1 VQAGNSLINNI
12 LTFFKR
18 GRKMKF
24 YLLISVIAAIAI
36 THSSLA
42 ETTSPPVARKQPVT
56 REIHGVKL
64 VDPYAWLRNRE
75 TPEVI
80 NYLKN
85 ENIYTQEVMKNTE
98 QLQTNLFEEMK
109 SRIKETDLSVPY
121 RIDEYMYY
129 SRTEEG
135 KQYRIHCRRGIE
147 EGAPEDITFDE
158 NKYAEGKPYF
168 SLGALKISPNHNILA
183 YSTDT
188 SGAEKFELC
197 FVNLITGLQYPEKIA
212 SVTYGIEWAEDN
224 KTIFYTLVDETGRAY
239 LIKKHVLGSD
249 PADDKIVYEEK
260 DGQFWAGIGKTR
272 DKKYLTIT
280 AGSSTSSEIWLLEAN
295 NPSGDFRLFKARE
308 KDVEYGIEHQDGFFY
323 IVTNENAVNFKI
335 MRTSDSKL
343 ARQHWEEFLPHR
355 ETVLIDDIDAFSDYL
370 VISERDQGLQKI
382 RYCRK
387 DSGDFK
393 EIPFAEA
400 VYSVTVDVNP
410 EYKTSILR
418 YKYTSLT
425 TPESVYDYDLSSGKT
440 ELKKQ
445 TEVLGS
451 FNTKNYQAERILA
464 SAPDGTQ
471 IPISLVYR
479 KDMRKKSVANMY
491 LTAYGSYGSSF
502 DPYFSS
508 IRMSLLDRG
517 FIYAIAHVRGGQE
530 MGRPWYLNGKML
542 NKKNTFTDFIAC
554 AEHLIASG
562 YTASDRLVINGG
574 SAGGLLVGAVVNM
587 KPELFKAAIADVPFV
602 DVINTMLDPS
612 LPLVRE
618 EYEEWGNPEIR
629 EYFDYIMSYSPYEN
643 ITTQEY
649 PDMLVTAGLNDPR
662 VSYWEPA
669 KFVARLRA
677 TKTGSNLLLL
687 KTNLDAGHA
696 GASGRYDFLK
706 EIAFEYAFIFKT
718 LNVKF

>member
-1 VQAGNSLINNI
+1 
-12 LTFFKR
+12 
-18 GRKMKF
+18 MKF
-24 YLLISVIAAIAI
+24 YLLISVIAVLAI
-36 THSSLA
+36 THTSRA
-42 ETTSPPVARKQPVT
+42 EAPTPPVAKKQPVT
-56 REIHGVKL
+56 RDIHGIKL

-75 TPEVI
+75 APEVMS
-80 NYLKN
+80 YLKN
-85 ENIYTQEVMKNTE
+85 ENLYTEEVMKETE
-98 QLQTNLFEEMK
+98 QLQTSLFEEMK

-121 RIDEYMYY
+121 RMDEYMYY

-135 KQYRIHCRRGIE
+135 KQYRIHCRRGTE
-147 EGAPEDITFDE
+147 EGAPEEITFDE
-158 NKYAEGKPYF
+158 NKYAEGKAYF

-188 SGAEKFELC
+188 SGAEKFELR
-197 FVNLITGLQYPEKIA
+197 FVNLITGEQYPEVIA
-212 SVTYGIEWAEDN
+212 SVTYGIQWAEDN
-224 KTIFYTLVDETGRAY
+224 KTIFYTLMDDTGRAY
-239 LIKKHVLGSD
+239 LIKRHTLGSN
-249 PADDKIVYEEK
+249 PADDQIVYEEK

-272 DKKYLTIT
+272 DKKYLTIS
-280 AGSSTSSEIWLLEAN
+280 ASSSTSSEVRFLEAD
-295 NPSGDFRLFKARE
+295 NPSGEFRLFKARE
-308 KDVEYGIEHQDGFFY
+308 KDVEYGIEHQDGYFY

-335 MRTSDSKL
+335 MRTRDGKIGKE
-343 ARQHWEEFLPHR
+343 HWEEFLAHR
-355 ETVLIDDIDAFSDYL
+355 DNVLIDDIDAFSEFL

-387 DSGDFK
+387 NSSDFK
-393 EIPFAEA
+393 EIPFSEA
-400 VYSVTVDVNP
+400 VYSVTVDINP
-410 EYKTSILR
+410 EYKTSVLR

-425 TPESVYDYDLSSGKT
+425 TPESVYDYDMANGKT

-451 FNTKNYQAERILA
+451 FKSSNYRSERIFA
-464 SAPDGTQ
+464 SASDGTQ

-479 KDMRKKSVANMY
+479 TDMRKKSVARLY

-508 IRMSLLDRG
+508 IRLSLVDRG

-530 MGRPWYLNGKML
+530 MGRPWYINGKML

-554 AEHLIASG
+554 AEHLIATG

-574 SAGGLLVGAVVNM
+574 SAGGLLMGAVVNM
-587 KPELFKAAIADVPFV
+587 RPELFKAVIADVPFV

-618 EYEEWGNPEIR
+618 EYEEWGNPEIK
-629 EYFDYIMSYSPYEN
+629 EYFDYILSYSPYDN
-643 ITTQEY
+643 ISAREY

-669 KFVARLRA
+669 KFVAKLRA
-677 TKTGSNLLLL
+677 TRTGNNMLLL
-687 KTNLDAGHA
+687 KTNLDAGHG

-706 EIAFEYAFIFKT
+706 EIAFEYAFIFKS

>member
-1 VQAGNSLINNI
+1 
-12 LTFFKR
+12 
-18 GRKMKF
+18 MKF
-24 YLLISVIAAIAI
+24 YLLISVIAVLAI
-36 THSSLA
+36 THNSRA
-42 ETTSPPVARKQPVT
+42 EGPTPPVAKKQPVT
-56 REIHGVKL
+56 KDIHGIKL

-75 TPEVI
+75 APEVMS
-80 NYLKN
+80 YLKN
-85 ENIYTQEVMKNTE
+85 ENLYTEEVMKGTE
-98 QLQTNLFEEMK
+98 QLQTSLFEEMK

-121 RIDEYMYY
+121 RMDEYMYY

-135 KQYRIHCRRGIE
+135 KQYRIHCRRGTE
-147 EGAPEDITFDE
+147 EGAPEEITFDE
-158 NKYAEGKPYF
+158 NKYAEGKAYF

-188 SGAEKFELC
+188 SGAEKFELR
-197 FVNLITGLQYPEKIA
+197 FLNLITGEQYPEVIA
-212 SVTYGIEWAEDN
+212 SVTYGIQWAEDN
-224 KTIFYTLVDETGRAY
+224 KTIFYTLMDDTGRAY
-239 LIKKHVLGSD
+239 LIKRHALGSN
-249 PADDKIVYEEK
+249 PADDQIVYEEK

-272 DKKYLTIT
+272 DKKYLTIS
-280 AGSSTSSEIWLLEAN
+280 ASSSTSSEVRFLEAD

-323 IVTNENAVNFKI
+323 IVTNEDAVNFKI
-335 MRTSDSKL
+335 MRTSDGKIEKE
-343 ARQHWEEFLPHR
+343 HWEEFLAHR
-355 ETVLIDDIDAFSDYL
+355 DNVLIDDIDAFSEFL

-387 DSGDFK
+387 NSSDFK
-393 EIPFAEA
+393 EIPFSEA
-400 VYSVTVDVNP
+400 VYSVTVDINP
-410 EYKTSILR
+410 EYKTSVLR

-425 TPESVYDYDLSSGKT
+425 TPESVYDYDMATGKT

-451 FNTKNYQAERILA
+451 FKSNNYRSERIFA
-464 SAPDGTQ
+464 SASDGTQ

-479 KDMRKKSVANMY
+479 TDMRKKSVASLY

-508 IRMSLLDRG
+508 IRLSLVDRG

-530 MGRPWYLNGKML
+530 MGRPWYINGKML

-554 AEHLIASG
+554 AEHLIATG

-574 SAGGLLVGAVVNM
+574 SAGGLLMGAVVNM
-587 KPELFKAAIADVPFV
+587 RPELFKAVIADVPFV

-618 EYEEWGNPEIR
+618 EYEEWGNPEIK
-629 EYFDYIMSYSPYEN
+629 EYFDYIFSYSPYDN
-643 ITTQEY
+643 ISAQEY

-669 KFVARLRA
+669 KFVAKLRA
-677 TKTGSNLLLL
+677 TRTGNNMLLL
-687 KTNLDAGHA
+687 KTNLDAGHG

-706 EIAFEYAFIFKT
+706 EIAFEYAFIFKS